1 MQSVNN
7 KINGLK
13 YNWILPECD
22 KEVILNYAVTYNISF
37 AIIQTLIGRGYNS
50 TEALNDYLFSTFEKD
65 VANPSLL
72 KDADKAVERILKAI
86 KTKEK
91 ILICGDYD
99 VDGITSSAMMMICLK
114 PLGANVNFF
123 LPNRVKDGY
132 GLSVKTVERAH
143 KNNYKVLITVDN
155 GTTAFQAA
163 EVAKKLNID
172 LIITDHHKPHEH
184 LPDAYA
190 IINPHQNECSYPFK
204 SFAGVGVTFKILSLL
219 YKYLNLELPEKVYE
233 LLLLGTVADVVP
245 LTGENRFWVRHG
257 LKLINSNL
265 SLPIR
270 LLKENAKLSKDT
282 ISSNDIGFFLA
293 PQINALGRLD
303 DARQG
308 VRFLLESDQQETREV
323 AVILN
328 QFNQARK
335 EIERK
340 TLEDVTTL
348 VDNKKIDL
356 DRERIILACS
366 KNWQPGV
373 IGLVASRIVG
383 LYNRPAL
390 LFHLTSDNIAKGSCR
405 SISEFN
411 IFDALTK
418 NKDLLISFGGHKAAA
433 GLALESNNLSKLK
446 DNLEKEIKE
455 QLPDLDPKPLL
466 KLDAEILITEANK
479 KFLHDLKYIEPF
491 GNENNQPLFYLKDVS
506 IMSEPK
512 LLKDAHVKCLV
523 FSQGIIK
530 SVIFFNRPEIYD
542 ILLEKKSKDLTISIA
557 VYVTENHFNNQVS
570 IEFQGIDITI

>member
-1 MQSVNN
+1 
-7 KINGLK
+7 
-13 YNWILPECD
+13 
-22 KEVILNYAVTYNISF
+22 
-37 AIIQTLIGRGYNS
+37 IQTLIGRGYNS